1 MKAVGIAGII
11 ALLCSV
17 SVNGGMRALT
27 ECEVRAIARTE
38 ILAEGESEF
47 FSYQKK
53 RFGVIPY
60 VVYRNASDVRQYI
73 FTVSTTSIHPDGND
87 YEIETYF
94 SPTNISY
101 TYSADELCDG
111 NEIYARG
118 SEGFL
123 LKRNGTDP
131 ALLFSQTVYRQ
142 LSNEIW
148 QVTYNTKL
156 INFNTNGLPYGM
168 NLPDG
173 GLSLFRSPDFISVE
187 VCDPWILKGTNAV
200 VEQAANIPPLT
211 SRVIACS
218 DKAGAAALY
227 RACRSQTGTNVAGSV
242 SAVFFDVNRD
252 GDCDAYLTDET
263 RATDEGKFEWSLALH
278 GTNGWMMAEADFVSD
293 VELATGE
300 HLALTAGGRPYTSP
314 KTLVA
319 ATNDFFAVSKWMWW
333 HSDEYLEIGAPEIE
347 VSNPRELNKLEKL
360 PCEVIE

>member
-1 MKAVGIAGII
+1 MKN
-11 ALLCSV
+11 LLISMVLILSV
-17 SVNGGMRALT
+17 ANHVLGLT
-27 ECEVRAIARTE
+27 VLELEQVSSIARKYITKFNRQSAY
-38 ILAEGESEF
+38 LNNGLEGETQVIPFSISCGTEKFVLLGCQDDISDIETDWHIVRLKSDGELEYVNILTNEVDLLYSIKEVFVLSRKNGTRSLF
-47 FSYQKK
+47 FS
-53 RFGVIPY
+53 
-60 VVYRNASDVRQYI
+60 RNDLPDVM
-73 FTVSTTSIHPDGND
+73 
-87 YEIETYF
+87 
-94 SPTNISY
+94 TNIA
-101 TYSADELCDG
+101 TTCHIFNVDQNEL
-111 NEIYARG
+111 
-118 SEGFL
+118 SV
-123 LKRNGTDP
+123 
-131 ALLFSQTVYRQ
+131 QT
-142 LSNEIW
+142 LN
-148 QVTYNTKL
+148 
-156 INFNTNGLPYGM
+156 
-168 NLPDG
+168 DG

-227 RACRSQTGTNVAGSV
+227 RACRSQTGTNVVGSV